1 MYDIESC
8 SCGTLFYEFINY
20 LFLLWKFYLD
30 TLAKIVL
37 NVCDKIIL
45 PMLLSDIETDCQKY
59 TVCTP
64 MNCTPLRTDQIK
76 FILFKEVV
84 NLTQRLAQISSIF
97 VNPYYIM
104 MYLIPMRNAKILQIR
119 TQRQTEEKE
128 TNSLCINLGQYL
140 TGEFG
145 IEVDVFVSKK
155 KLVHLSLEKPL
166 ISYDFFKEMIEQI
179 RRYWNKRTKCFQGHH
194 FFYPKLNHSLKW
206 RFDYIIVTND
216 KFR

>member
-20 LFLLWKFYLD
+20 LFLLQKFYLD

-64 MNCTPLRTDQIK
+64 TNCTPLRTDQIK
-76 FILFKEVV
+76 FILFKEAV

-104 MYLIPMRNAKILQIR
+104 MYLIPMRNVKILQIR
-119 TQRQTEEKE
+119 TQRQREEKE
-128 TNSLCINLGQYL
+128 MNSLCINLGQYL
-140 TGEFG
+140 TGKFG

-155 KLVHLSLEKPL
+155 ILFICLWK
-166 ISYDFFKEMIEQI
+166 
-179 RRYWNKRTKCFQGHH
+179 
-194 FFYPKLNHSLKW
+194 NH
-206 RFDYIIVTND
+206 
-216 KFR
+216 

>member
-20 LFLLWKFYLD
+20 LFLNQKFYLD

-37 NVCDKIIL
+37 NVCDKTIL

-64 MNCTPLRTDQIK
+64 MNCTPFRTDQIK
-76 FILFKEVV
+76 FILFKEAV

-104 MYLIPMRNAKILQIR
+104 MYLIPMRNVKILQIR
-119 TQRQTEEKE
+119 TQRQREEKE
-128 TNSLCINLGQYL
+128 MNSLCINLGQYL
-140 TGEFG
+140 TRKFG

-155 KLVHLSLEKPL
+155 SLFICLWK
-166 ISYDFFKEMIEQI
+166 
-179 RRYWNKRTKCFQGHH
+179 
-194 FFYPKLNHSLKW
+194 NHNIL
-206 RFDYIIVTND
+206 
-216 KFR
+216 